1 MCHET
6 IDLVISV
13 KMFRTPLCIG
23 AFVAGI
29 KMQTNGVNEM

>member
-1 MCHET
+1 
-6 IDLVISV
+6 
-13 KMFRTPLCIG
+13 MFDGRTELLRVYLCIG